1 MNKQKRYFKGSKT
14 LSLGNIVGY
23 DQIKGQNVKKKKSC
37 VNMKNLGCFC
47 YFLQNHLFQLSYEF
61 FFVSF
66 CFWSILRIVT

>member
-1 MNKQKRYFKGSKT
+1 MIKQKVYFKGSKT

-47 YFLQNHLFQLSYEF
+47 YFFTKP
-61 FFVSF
+61 SF
-66 CFWSILRIVT
+66 SAFI